1 MAVAFIQGASRGIG
15 LEFARCLSARG
26 GVQVVAGCRDP
37 DAATSLHGLARV
49 EAVRCDVTR
58 EASLA
63 GVAADILAN
72 HGKLDLAIN
81 VAGILHPSGRGEVRL
96 SDVTIEA
103 LQVGKLNHNLS
114 LFYTAIIII
123 LFVFFQETF
132 QVNTFGPLV
141 MAKHFSPLLQRGGG
155 LIGTQSSK
163 PRSQHAGILAHIS
176 AR

>member
-103 LQVGKLNHNLS
+103 LQVGKRSHNLN
-114 LFYTAIIII
+114 LFYTAII
-123 LFVFFQETF
+123 LFVYFQETF

-163 PRSQHAGILAHIS
+163 PRSQHAGLLAHIS

>member
-72 HGKLDLAIN
+72 HGKLDFAIN

-103 LQVGKLNHNLS
+103 LQVGKLNHKLS
-114 LFYTAIIII
+114 LFYTAII
-123 LFVFFQETF
+123 LFVYLQETF

-163 PRSQHAGILAHIS
+163 PRSQHAGLLAHIS

>member
-72 HGKLDLAIN
+72 HGKLDFAIN

-103 LQVGKLNHNLS
+103 LQVGKLNHHNLS
-114 LFYTAIIII
+114 LFYTAII
-123 LFVFFQETF
+123 LFVYFQETF

-163 PRSQHAGILAHIS
+163 PRSQHAGLLAHIS

>member
-72 HGKLDLAIN
+72 HGKLDFAIN

-103 LQVGKLNHNLS
+103 LQVGKHNHRNLS
-114 LFYTAIIII
+114 VFYTAII
-123 LFVFFQETF
+123 LFVYFQETF

-163 PRSQHAGILAHIS
+163 PRSQHAGLLAHIS

>member
-37 DAATSLHGLARV
+37 EAATSLHGLARV

-72 HGKLDLAIN
+72 HGKLDFAIN

-103 LQVGKLNHNLS
+103 LQVGKLNHHNLS
-114 LFYTAIIII
+114 LFYTAII
-123 LFVFFQETF
+123 LFVYFQETF

-163 PRSQHAGILAHIS
+163 PRSQHAGLLAHIS

>member
-103 LQVGKLNHNLS
+103 LQVGKLTHNLS
-114 LFYTAIIII
+114 LFYTAII
-123 LFVFFQETF
+123 LFVYFQETF

-163 PRSQHAGILAHIS
+163 PRSQHAGLLAHIS

>member
-103 LQVGKLNHNLS
+103 LQVGKLNYNLS
-114 LFYTAIIII
+114 LFYTAII
-123 LFVFFQETF
+123 LFVYFQETF

-163 PRSQHAGILAHIS
+163 PRSQHAGLLAHIS

>member
-49 EAVRCDVTR
+49 ETVRCDVTR

-96 SDVTIEA
+96 SDVKIEA
-103 LQVGKLNHNLS
+103 LQVGKLNHNLN
-114 LFYTAIIII
+114 LFYTAII
-123 LFVFFQETF
+123 LFVYFQETF

-163 PRSQHAGILAHIS
+163 PRSQHAGLLAHIS

>member
-15 LEFARCLSARG
+15 LEFARYLSARG

-72 HGKLDLAIN
+72 HGKLDFAIN

-114 LFYTAIIII
+114 LLYTAIT
-123 LFVFFQETF
+123 LFVYFQETF

-163 PRSQHAGILAHIS
+163 PRSQHAGLLAHIS

>member
-72 HGKLDLAIN
+72 HGKLDFAIN

-103 LQVGKLNHNLS
+103 LQVGKLKNNLN
-114 LFYTAIIII
+114 LFYTAII
-123 LFVFFQETF
+123 LFVYFQETF

-163 PRSQHAGILAHIS
+163 PRSQHAGLLAHIS

>member
-63 GVAADILAN
+63 GAAADILAN
-72 HGKLDLAIN
+72 HGKLDFAIN

-103 LQVGKLNHNLS
+103 LQVGKLNYNLS
-114 LFYTAIIII
+114 LFYTAII
-123 LFVFFQETF
+123 LFVYFQETF

-163 PRSQHAGILAHIS
+163 PRSQHAGLLAHIS

>member
-72 HGKLDLAIN
+72 HGKLDFAIN

-103 LQVGKLNHNLS
+103 LQVGKLEHIQN
-114 LFYTAIIII
+114 FT
-123 LFVFFQETF
+123 
-132 QVNTFGPLV
+132 
-141 MAKHFSPLLQRGGG
+141 LL
-155 LIGTQSSK
+155 
-163 PRSQHAGILAHIS
+163 
-176 AR
+176 

>member
-72 HGKLDLAIN
+72 HGKLDFAIN

-103 LQVGKLNHNLS
+103 LQVGKLNL
-114 LFYTAIIII
+114 TI
-123 LFVFFQETF
+123 T
-132 QVNTFGPLV
+132 QVSFT
-141 MAKHFSPLLQRGGG
+141 LQ
-155 LIGTQSSK
+155 LYYSSTSRR
-163 PRSQHAGILAHIS
+163 RS
-176 AR
+176 R

>member
-37 DAATSLHGLARV
+37 EAATSLHGLARV

-72 HGKLDLAIN
+72 HGKLDFAIN

-103 LQVGKLNHNLS
+103 LQVGKLQNNLN
-114 LFYTAIIII
+114 LFYTAII
-123 LFVFFQETF
+123 LFVYFQETF

-163 PRSQHAGILAHIS
+163 PRSQHAGLLAHIS

>member
-72 HGKLDLAIN
+72 HGKLDFAVN

-103 LQVGKLNHNLS
+103 LQVGKLNYNLS
-114 LFYTAIIII
+114 LFYTAII
-123 LFVFFQETF
+123 LFVYFQETF

-163 PRSQHAGILAHIS
+163 PRSQHAGLLAHIS